1 MFFGVGDKPRNAQR
15 KNKVS
20 KKLFKSMNIY
30 IYYIIYIYIYIMV
43 SWYFNS
49 QGKEISNAK
58 LDLAI
63 RTAHNEAIVK
73 LHPRKCINKWWV
85 FYCHVSFRG
94 VLQANSKF
102 QVFKIVQAREH
113 LPPMM
118 KILLK
123 SRCLAVIGQISI
135 IQR

>member
-1 MFFGVGDKPRNAQR
+1 MKVWKMISFANQNENVFFGVGDKPRNAQR

-20 KKLFKSMNIY
+20 KKLFKSMKNIY
-30 IYYIIYIYIYIMV
+30 IYKLYIYIMV

-73 LHPRKCINKWWV
+73 LHPRKCIVKWWV
-85 FYCHVSFRG
+85 FHCHVSFRG

-102 QVFKIVQAREH
+102 QVFK
-113 LPPMM
+113 
-118 KILLK
+118 
-123 SRCLAVIGQISI
+123 
-135 IQR
+135 